1 MNGDDKELV
10 WLHGEVKTPPFSTE
24 ARRTAGFLLRMVQ
37 RGSLLTMPDSRP
49 MPSIGPRCHELRIR
63 DAEQRVTW
71 RIIYRIDA
79 DAIVIAEAFEKKT
92 QKTPKNVIDACQR
105 RFRVYDDASK

>member
-1 MNGDDKELV
+1 
-10 WLHGEVKTPPFSTE
+10 
-24 ARRTAGFLLRMVQ
+24 
-37 RGSLLTMPDSRP
+37 MPDSRP

-79 DAIVIAEAFEKKT
+79 DAIVIAEVFEKKT

-105 RFRVYDDASK
+105 GFRLYDDASR